1 MAFRRNECHRHRPII
16 LCELIEEGKEKL
28 RQTEVRVLSHHR
40 RHEHGEIASAEE
52 TELGLVDAS
61 LLAVG
66 GVVSSYLAEELEE
79 VNRLTK
85 QLHVGNELPKRDG
98 CAATMETS

>member
-1 MAFRRNECHRHRPII
+1 MAFRRNECHRYRPII

-28 RQTEVRVLSHHR
+28 RQTEVRMLSHHC

-66 GVVSSYLAEELEE
+66 GVVSSYLACRERASEAR
-79 VNRLTK
+79 RLCSNHGDFVETE
-85 QLHVGNELPKRDG
+85 GTWTRRD
-98 CAATMETS
+98 